1 MEANEAKK
9 TKTTSKATTTRKTT
23 AKKADAKVE
32 NEEKVTKAAAKT
44 TTKRAT
50 KATVEAKEAKVVK
63 AEKPAKAEKVEKV
76 EKKAAEYTTNKAKR
90 KAKKEAEL
98 AEKRLAPSA
107 TLSNARISAR
117 KVKIVIDNIRGKN
130 VDEAIAILKFTPKAA
145 SHLVEKL
152 LKSAIANAENNNM
165 MDRNKLYVA
174 EVYANQ
180 GTTMKRIRAATQG
193 RANRIRKRTSHI
205 EVVLKERE

>member
-145 SHLVEKL
+145 SPLVEKL

-165 MDRNKLYVA
+165 MDRKKLYVA

-205 EVVLKERE
+205 TIVLRERA